1 MRKVFGQEHTTAE
14 TPRGRDDQS
23 IPPGER
29 VPVVQL
35 PGTLTDLEI
44 NGYGPPATQV
54 PNELTSFFSLCC
66 CLPLLA
72 APIQALPDADLAS
85 CP

>member
-1 MRKVFGQEHTTAE
+1 M
-14 TPRGRDDQS
+14 
-23 IPPGER
+23 
-29 VPVVQL
+29 QL